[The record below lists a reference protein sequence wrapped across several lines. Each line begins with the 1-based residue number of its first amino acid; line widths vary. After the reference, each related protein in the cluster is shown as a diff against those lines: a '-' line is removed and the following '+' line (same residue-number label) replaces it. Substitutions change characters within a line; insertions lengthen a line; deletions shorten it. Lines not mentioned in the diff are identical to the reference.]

1 MDRLWTPWR
10 YQYISGES
18 GENTSDRD
26 ASSDASCIFCT
37 LRQADPAQDERNF
50 IIHRARY
57 NFIVLNLYPYTSGHL
72 LVIPYEHTSEL
83 DAAAKETTD
92 ELMDLTKR
100 AQTVLRA
107 AYRPE
112 GFNLGMNLG
121 SAAGAGV
128 AGHIH
133 LHIMPRWA
141 GDANFM
147 STVGETRVLP
157 EDLPTTYKRLHGQ
170 F

>member
-10 YQYISGES
+10 YDYIKSGS
-18 GENTSDRD
+18 GDKEQEDSCVFCSLQED
-26 ASSDASCIFCT
+26 AGDDAEKYI
-37 LRQADPAQDERNF
+37 LHRAAHNF
-50 IIHRARY
+50 II
-57 NFIVLNLYPYTSGHL
+57 LNIYPYISGHL
-72 LVIPYEHTSEL
+72 LIVPYLHVAEL
-83 DAAAKETTD
+83 DAAPKEVTD

-100 AQTVLRA
+100 CQTVLRET
-107 AYRPE
+107 YHPH

-121 SAAGAGV
+121 RAAGAGV

-133 LHIMPRWA
+133 LHIMPRWT

-147 STVGETRVLP
+147 STVGETRVIP
-157 EDLPTTYKRLHGQ
+157 EDLATTYKKLSGQ